1 LIRSTRG
8 SITSPLTQTEPM
20 TGSSFPVGMN
30 ISLIIGLFLVFALII
45 AFAGYKLVQVAER
58 LSNLTGIGE
67 ALFGGIL
74 LGAITS
80 LAGIITSVTAAWQA
94 HPELAMSNAIG
105 GIAAQTLFLSV
116 ADIFYRKA
124 NLEHSSAS
132 FTNLLMGLLLVFM
145 LSFILLVIF
154 GPDLSIWKI
163 HPASIIL
170 LGVYV
175 IGNRVIKQAEKAP
188 MWFPKDT
195 QETVEDTPDPGKEN
209 RSKLPSL
216 WARFMVLAGIVGFS
230 GYMIANYGLQLSEA
244 TGLSEGL
251 VGSLFTAVITSFP
264 ELIVTIA
271 AVRQGALT
279 MAVANIIGGNSF
291 DVLFVSFS
299 DFAYREGSIFHAI
312 GNEQIFVLILT
323 LLLTTVLISG
333 LLIRQ
338 KEGIVK
344 IGWESALI
352 ILIFLGGYTL
362 LYI

>member
-1 LIRSTRG
+1 MPGL
-8 SITSPLTQTEPM
+8 
-20 TGSSFPVGMN
+20 SFQLGMDIN
-30 ISLIIGLFLVFALII
+30 LIIILFLVFAMVI
-45 AFAGYKLVQVAER
+45 AFAGYKLVYVAER
-58 LSNLTGIGE
+58 LSNITGIGE

-80 LAGIITSVTAAWQA
+80 LAGIITSVTAAFQS

-105 GIAAQTLFLSV
+105 GIAAQTLFLAV

-145 LSFILLVIF
+145 LAFVLLVIF
-154 GPDLSIWKI
+154 GPDLSIWQI
-163 HPASIIL
+163 HPASVL
-170 LGVYV
+170 LLVVYV
-175 IGNRVIKQAEKAP
+175 VGNRVIKQAKKAP

-195 QETVEDTPDPGKEN
+195 RETVEDFPDPE
-209 RSKLPSL
+209 REDRDQLLSL
-216 WARFMVLAGIVGFS
+216 WIRFIVLAAVVGFS
-230 GYMIANYGLQLSEA
+230 GYMIATYGLQLSQT

-338 KEGIVK
+338 KEGIIK

-352 ILIFLGGYTL
+352 ILIFLGGYTI